1 LQQNPDERN
10 RYPDER
16 PRNPEYDEPER
27 INAGYRN
34 KNNNRPS
41 KNSFSP
47 PTDSEEV
54 YYDEVYVDE
63 AGGGQGEDFRD
74 NSDAVNVRNYLFEMN
89 NIKVFKNNILYV
101 IKVDSAI
108 SDNNNILIILKQD
121 TFSTLFLWQL
131 YMLLGPTF
139 MISNS

>member
-34 KNNNRPS
+34 KNNNRPP

-47 PTDSEEV
+47 PVDSEEV

-74 NSDAVNVRNYLFEMN
+74 NSDAVNVRNCLFEMKK
-89 NIKVFKNNILYV
+89 IVFLKTTFY
-101 IKVDSAI
+101 
-108 SDNNNILIILKQD
+108 LI
-121 TFSTLFLWQL
+121 
-131 YMLLGPTF
+131 
-139 MISNS
+139 

>member
-1 LQQNPDERN
+1 MQQNPDERN

-47 PTDSEEV
+47 PADSEEV

-74 NSDAVNVRNYLFEMN
+74 NSDAVNARNCLFEMN
-89 NIKVFKNNILYV
+89 NIKLFKKSFLYV
-101 IKVDSAI
+101 IKVDAAI
-108 SDNNNILIILKQD
+108 SDNNNTLIILKQD
-121 TFSTLFLWQL
+121 TFSTLFSVASCNNAEESLK
-131 YMLLGPTF
+131 T
-139 MISNS
+139 